1 MSSHHTLQL
10 PPRMVGFVWNML
22 ARVCEGH
29 HDTAL
34 HWHDSVH
41 LDIMHVATLE
51 IIVCFHTLETGCNC
65 TNHCC
70 HLHGCEKLLTWWCI
84 VDAMWQKSSLKQKI
98 QAVVVI
104 HLSKPISHFT
114 LYGLIC
120 IVVCAGKVC
129 MQLTALIEL
138 CTWKLTDLIDD
149 LSIRSSCHSI

>member
-1 MSSHHTLQL
+1 MSTHHTLQR

-34 HWHDSVH
+34 HWHYSVH

-104 HLSKPISHFT
+104 HLSKPISHFILLWT
-114 LYGLIC
+114 YLHSSLCWESLHATDSSNWIVHVETDRSDWWSLY
-120 IVVCAGKVC
+120 
-129 MQLTALIEL
+129 
-138 CTWKLTDLIDD
+138 
-149 LSIRSSCHSI
+149 